1 MLRIHELYKKYGK
14 STALDRLSLHINE
27 GEMYGFVGPNGAG
40 KTTTMKI
47 VAGLLDAD
55 GGQVYVDGIDAIKYP
70 KRVKEKIAYM
80 PDFFGVYD
88 NLKVLEYMKFF
99 ASIYDIDK
107 KAETYCMELLEMVG
121 LNNKTGCYVDELSR
135 GMKQK
140 LCLAR
145 CLIHDPKLLI
155 LDEPASGM
163 DPKARFE
170 FREILKRLNQL
181 GKTVLISSHILTE
194 LAELCTNIGIIDKGK
209 LLLSDTIDE
218 VFKTLNTSSPLVIT
232 VLDDVEKTVSCLRN
246 NPFIENLSFKENS
259 IRINTTGDLHMEALL
274 LKMLIDKGILV
285 TEFRRERRNLE
296 SVFLKI
302 IEGKDNDEDEP
313 GV

>member
-1 MLRIHELYKKYGK
+1 MLRIHDLHKKYG
-14 STALDRLSLHINE
+14 SFTALDGLRMHINE

-55 GGQVYVDGIDAIKYP
+55 EGELYIDDIDVIRHP
-70 KRVKEKIAYM
+70 KRIKEKIAYM

-88 NLKVLEYMKFF
+88 NLKVIEYMKFF
-99 ASIYDIDK
+99 ASIYGIQDK
-107 KAETYCMELLEMVG
+107 KAGIYCQELLEIVD
-121 LNNKTGCYVDELSR
+121 LDNKIECYVDELSR

-145 CLIHDPKLLI
+145 CLIHDPKLLV

-170 FREILKRLNQL
+170 FKEILKRLNQQ
-181 GKTVLISSHILTE
+181 GKTILISSHILTE

-218 VFKTLNTSSPLVIT
+218 AFRTLNTSSPLVIT
-232 VLDDVEKTVSCLRN
+232 VLDDVEKAVSHLSN
-246 NPFIENLSFKENS
+246 NPFIENLSFKDNS
-259 IRINTTGDLHMEALL
+259 IRINTTGDIHMEAVL

-285 TEFRRERRNLE
+285 TEFRREKHNLE
-296 SVFLKI
+296 SIFLKI
-302 IEGKDNDEDEP
+302 IEGKDVHED
-313 GV
+313 